1 MHYQTSQKG
10 ILTAALLLLFSAPAW
25 PQPAKLEPADASRLA
40 AVVKSAQG
48 QVVLMNLWA
57 TWCAPCREEM
67 PGLVKLEA
75 RFRQRGFKLITVSAD
90 EPEQEADAL
99 RFLQQQRVPAPA
111 FIKRAESDEGF
122 ITGLDP
128 KWSGALPTSF
138 LFDRTGR
145 KVRSFVGEVEIAA
158 LEAAIQQLL

>member
-10 ILTAALLLLFSAPAW
+10 LLTSLFLILSAAAW
-25 PQPAKLEPADASRLA
+25 AQPARLDPVDESRLA
-40 AVVKSAQG
+40 AVVKSARG
-48 QVVLMNLWA
+48 QVVLVNLWA

-67 PGLVKLEA
+67 PGLVKIEA

-99 RFLQQQRVPAPA
+99 RFLQQQRVPGPA
-111 FIKRAESDEGF
+111 FIKRAQDDERF
-122 ITGLDP
+122 ITAMDP
-128 KWSGALPTSF
+128 KWSGALPASF
-138 LFDRTGR
+138 IFDRNGR
-145 KVRSFVGEVEIAA
+145 KVRSFIGEVELTA